1 MNLWNKRDYDTLK
14 ESFVENLQFDG
25 PTNRKFSCIKDYQYF
40 LQSLTTCFPD
50 LELQVDEVYW
60 MGNEID
66 GFLSSSRW
74 SATGTHSGFGVYGL
88 PTGSLVQIWGI
99 TQNQIME
106 GRIIKEWMLFNELD
120 LMMQIAALR

>member
-1 MNLWNKRDYDTLK
+1 
-14 ESFVENLQFDG
+14 
-25 PTNRKFSCIKDYQYF
+25 
-40 LQSLTTCFPD
+40 
-50 LELQVDEVYW
+50 
-60 MGNEID
+60 MGNEVE

-74 SATGTHSGFGVYGL
+74 SAIGTHRGFGVYGP

-99 TQNQIME
+99 TQNQIVE